1 MSQIRVFRRIF
12 RRIFEVESPMA
23 QAEGAQIGPSLL
35 QKVARRARSLIR
47 RDEISL
53 IFLGFLSGSIAG
65 LLAAGILK
73 ASLLLHLGLFGS
85 EHLSALA
92 RIEPRWRALA
102 PLAGGLLLGVSGIF
116 IRRWRPNRPVD
127 PIEANALRGG
137 RMSLSDSI
145 VITAQTVVSN
155 GFGASVGLEAAYT
168 QMGAGF
174 ASFMGA
180 ALGLRRP
187 DLRTLVACGSAGAI
201 AAAFGGPL
209 TGAFYAFELI
219 LGAYTPFGLAPVGAA
234 AIGGILSARAL
245 GVGSQFARTAISG
258 VHLSDVD
265 MALLVLLG
273 VLCAAFG
280 IAIMRG
286 VAFVEGLFRW
296 TRLPLAL
303 QPAIGGLIVGGLALV
318 TPAALS
324 SGHGAT
330 IALFDAAPALSAI
343 GLALAVKSVAS
354 MISIGSGFRGGLFF
368 ASLYLGSLIGQ
379 LYCHAIALYFPAVAL
394 DSPIGAVVGMTG
406 LAVAVVGGPLTMS
419 FLALETTGDFA
430 LSLLMLA
437 IATLVSV
444 IVRRSFGYSFATW
457 RMHLRGESIRSA
469 QDVGWMRDLTVGRLM
484 RTDVEIASFN
494 MRISEFS
501 QRFALGSAQWVVAI
515 DPLGRYKGM
524 IFVPD
529 AHLASADTGDADLD
543 LASLSR
549 LPDQF
554 LVAEMNVKTA
564 AQIFEQSESEALAVV
579 DNATDRRVIGLL
591 TEAHLL
597 RRYAEELDK
606 ARRELSGETF
616 GAAN

>member
-1 MSQIRVFRRIF
+1 
-12 RRIFEVESPMA
+12 MA
-23 QAEGAQIGPSLL
+23 HAEGAPIGPSLL
-35 QKVARRARSLIR
+35 QKIARRARALIR

-53 IFLGFLSGSIAG
+53 IFLGFLSGAMAG
-65 LLAAGILK
+65 LFAASILK
-73 ASLLLHLGLFGS
+73 ASLLLHLRLFGS
-85 EHLSALA
+85 ERLSALA

-102 PLAGGLLLGVSGIF
+102 PLAGGLLLGLSGIY
-116 IRRWRPNRPVD
+116 IRKWRPNRPVD

-137 RMSLSDSI
+137 RMSLPDSI
-145 VITAQTVVSN
+145 VITAQTIVSN

-174 ASFMGA
+174 SSFIGA

-234 AIGGILSARAL
+234 AIGGIIAARAL
-245 GVGSQFARTAISG
+245 GVGSQFAKLSISS
-258 VHLSDVD
+258 VHLSNVD
-265 MALLVLLG
+265 MALLTLLG

-286 VAFVEGLFRW
+286 VALVEGLFRR

-330 IALFDAAPALSAI
+330 IDLFYAAAPTLSVIA
-343 GLALAVKSVAS
+343 LALAVKAAAS
-354 MISIGSGFRGGLFF
+354 MISLGSGFRGGLFF
-368 ASLYLGSLIGQ
+368 ASLYLGALIGEV
-379 LYCHAIALYFPAVAL
+379 YCRVIALYFPSIAL
-394 DSPIGAVVGMTG
+394 DSGISAVVGMTG
-406 LAVAVVGGPLTMS
+406 LAVAIVGGPLTMS
-419 FLALETTGDFA
+419 FLALETTGDFS

-437 IATLVSV
+437 VATLVSV

-484 RTDVEIASFN
+484 RTDVEIARSN
-494 MRISEFS
+494 MAISEFM

-524 IFVPD
+524 ISVPD
-529 AHLASADTGDADLD
+529 AHLRNADGSAAETDV
-543 LASLSR
+543 ASLAR

-564 AQIFEQSESEALAVV
+564 AQIFEQSESEALTVV

-616 GAAN
+616 SAG